1 MSDVLQC
8 PLCEL
13 RFSTRSELEQHQALD
28 HRWEDEEAPGV
39 PRRYLVW
46 LWRSPL
52 SKPNNPPGRAD
63 SSAVCSGE
71 RRFCG

>member
-28 HRWEDEEAPGV
+28 HRWEDEEAPESATSVLSSVLEESAEPTEQPTRKRGFFSRLF
-39 PRRYLVW
+39 RR
-46 LWRSPL
+46 
-52 SKPNNPPGRAD
+52 A
-63 SSAVCSGE
+63 
-71 RRFCG
+71 

>member
-28 HRWEDEEAPGV
+28 HQWGDEGPTESATPV
-39 PRRYLVW
+39 PSLVVDESAEQTEQPPRKGGFFSRLFRR
-46 LWRSPL
+46 
-52 SKPNNPPGRAD
+52 A
-63 SSAVCSGE
+63 
-71 RRFCG
+71 

>member
-28 HRWEDEEAPGV
+28 HRWEDEEAPESATPV
-39 PRRYLVW
+39 P
-46 LWRSPL
+46 
-52 SKPNNPPGRAD
+52 
-63 SSAVCSGE
+63 SSVLEESGE
-71 RRFCG
+71 PTEQPTRKGGFFSRLFRRA